1 MEAQVRQFTKHS
13 LRADFRVA
21 IPRCLWYTDIHS
33 PETVLI
39 RKFRKESAR
48 MRRSVLISFLS
59 LLLVCICV
67 SSGLADA
74 RKLNLIFIGGD
85 SDTEEGKNNLFR
97 NMMISHEA
105 FQEGAEAFFIKSAG
119 RDYSNAAA
127 IERTKAAEALLEDG
141 SLNVVGGYSHGGQSA
156 FFADVEADRFTDIF
170 LLDACVSI
178 GGKCSDVP
186 SKGRVW
192 AQWVID
198 TARKGVNIHLFAS
211 IGKHNEASGQK
222 TAISNLEKAAK
233 TDDSLIAL
241 VDGKYWVLDEDGNP
255 AGIIETGLLEGNHKT
270 ICNDI
275 EDHIT
280 EYLYTLL
287 E

>member
-1 MEAQVRQFTKHS
+1 
-13 LRADFRVA
+13 
-21 IPRCLWYTDIHS
+21 
-33 PETVLI
+33 
-39 RKFRKESAR
+39 

-141 SLNVVGGYSHGGQSA
+141 SLNVVGGYSHGGQSI
-156 FFADVEADRFTDIF
+156 FFMEMDKI
-170 LLDACVSI
+170 
-178 GGKCSDVP
+178 SDLYL
-186 SKGRVW
+186 
-192 AQWVID
+192 ID
-198 TARKGVNIHLFAS
+198 TPAD
-211 IGKHNEASGQK
+211 QK
-222 TAISNLEKAAK
+222 L
-233 TDDSLIAL
+233 
-241 VDGKYWVLDEDGNP
+241 
-255 AGIIETGLLEGNHKT
+255 IIEDAYSATVHYTSMDE
-270 ICNDI
+270 
-275 EDHIT
+275 
-280 EYLYTLL
+280 LYTKLL
-287 E
+287 PDNELSNSLSGDYRNAARMYEARQSSASSDESSEE

>member
-1 MEAQVRQFTKHS
+1 
-13 LRADFRVA
+13 
-21 IPRCLWYTDIHS
+21 
-33 PETVLI
+33 
-39 RKFRKESAR
+39 

-141 SLNVVGGYSHGGQSA
+141 SLNVVGGYSHGGQSI
-156 FFADVEADRFTDIF
+156 FFMEMDQISDLYLI
-170 LLDACVSI
+170 DACVSI
-178 GGKCSDVP
+178 GGKCSEP
-186 SKGRVW
+186 EKNGIVW
-192 AQWVID
+192 ADWILT
-198 TARKGVNIHLFAS
+198 TARQGVTVHLLVS
-211 IGKHNEASGQK
+211 IGKHDEPSGAK
-222 TAISNLEKAAK
+222 FALKNLRW
-233 TDDSLIAL
+233 
-241 VDGKYWVLDEDGNP
+241 YRVLDENGNEL
-255 AGIIETGLLEGNHKT
+255 GRIETALLDSNHKT
-270 ICNDI
+270 IISII
-275 EDHIT
+275 E
-280 EYLYTLL
+280 ERVAQYLLGLWQETAG
-287 E
+287 

>member
-1 MEAQVRQFTKHS
+1 
-13 LRADFRVA
+13 
-21 IPRCLWYTDIHS
+21 
-33 PETVLI
+33 
-39 RKFRKESAR
+39 

-141 SLNVVGGYSHGGQSA
+141 SLNVVGGYSHGGQSI
-156 FFADVEADRFTDIF
+156 FFMEMDQISDLYLI
-170 LLDACVSI
+170 DACVSI
-178 GGKCSDVP
+178 GGKCSEP
-186 SKGRVW
+186 EKNGIVW
-192 AQWVID
+192 ADWILS
-198 TARKGVNIHLFAS
+198 TARQGVTVHLLVS
-211 IGKHNEASGQK
+211 IGKHDEPSGAK
-222 TAISNLEKAAK
+222 FALKNLKKAAEK
-233 TDDSLIAL
+233 DPLLEAQE
-241 VDGKYWVLDEDGNP
+241 DGWYRVLDENRNELGR
-255 AGIIETGLLEGNHKT
+255 IETALLDSNHKT
-270 ICNDI
+270 IISII
-275 EDHIT
+275 E
-280 EYLYTLL
+280 ERVAQYLLGLWQETAG
-287 E
+287 

>member
-1 MEAQVRQFTKHS
+1 
-13 LRADFRVA
+13 
-21 IPRCLWYTDIHS
+21 
-33 PETVLI
+33 
-39 RKFRKESAR
+39 

-141 SLNVVGGYSHGGQSA
+141 SLTVWNFSA
-156 FFADVEADRFTDIF
+156 EGDE
-170 LLDACVSI
+170 
-178 GGKCSDVP
+178 P
-186 SKGRVW
+186 
-192 AQWVID
+192 
-198 TARKGVNIHLFAS
+198 NIE
-211 IGKHNEASGQK
+211 G
-222 TAISNLEKAAK
+222 
-233 TDDSLIAL
+233 
-241 VDGKYWVLDEDGNP
+241 
-255 AGIIETGLLEGNHKT
+255 TGLVYGVWPFG
-270 ICNDI
+270 
-275 EDHIT
+275 
-280 EYLYTLL
+280 EYIAMNRAVGIWIYEAKATLDGQELVAYTLTDQQPAL
-287 E
+287 